1 ITRYLEPLAI
11 AANITQASFCRLDQV
26 LLTFGFLVMR
36 YKDEKMNQDEIGRSA
51 IIKSLETRWSKCDQE
66 VFVAAVIVNP
76 FYQTLPFNVNDG
88 EFSLWLTRA
97 ELRALFSRLFRR
109 FFQREP
115 PPEFFTDM
123 VDFLSATGKFRRL
136 REQVTFDLEQASQRR
151 EQVDPLDTLSSF
163 SIPGRP
169 DLDSPFMLFARRL
182 LSVSANSASC
192 ERLFSVFGTILTKLR
207 NRTGNTTL
215 TNLSEIKM
223 HIRDEHNAKGGKSRL
238 KRQFQAQAPSAADPN
253 LPPAGS
259 ATSRVDA
266 NNQLESTINS

>member
-1 ITRYLEPLAI
+1 MCIICRITRYLEPLAI

-88 EFSLWLTRA
+88 ELSLWLTRA

-123 VDFLSATGKFRRL
+123 VDFLSSTGKFRRL
-136 REQVTFDLEQASQRR
+136 REQVTFDLEQASQRVR
-151 EQVDPLDTLSSF
+151 FAYIKHPSLFLIYLTERAGGSPGYSVIILDP
-163 SIPGRP
+163 
-169 DLDSPFMLFARRL
+169 
-182 LSVSANSASC
+182 
-192 ERLFSVFGTILTKLR
+192 
-207 NRTGNTTL
+207 RTT
-215 TNLSEIKM
+215 
-223 HIRDEHNAKGGKSRL
+223 
-238 KRQFQAQAPSAADPN
+238 
-253 LPPAGS
+253 
-259 ATSRVDA
+259 
-266 NNQLESTINS
+266 